1 MLLPMVLSLVNVKAR
16 YRWSDKSLTSLLQVV
31 QDMLPEENT
40 LSKTYYQVKKIP
52 CLMGMEY
59 QKIHAYLMIAYCTK
73 MSLKKCITAPG
84 VGYQG
89 TKWRMMTSVAVMK
102 APRKAPQRR
111 CYGIFQ
117 SFQGSSICLLMQ
129 MTQKTLHDMQ
139 MEEIAME
146 CSTIQLIPLSGRRLI
161 VSI

>member
-1 MLLPMVLSLVNVKAR
+1 MQRESQSESVDVQIGDRLEEMICDLGKESFQQAHASMYDTLQSDSKKRLYLRRKKSLMLLPMVLSLVNVKAR

-89 TKWRMMTSVAVMK
+89 TK
-102 APRKAPQRR
+102 
-111 CYGIFQ
+111 
-117 SFQGSSICLLMQ
+117 
-129 MTQKTLHDMQ
+129 
-139 MEEIAME
+139 
-146 CSTIQLIPLSGRRLI
+146 
-161 VSI
+161 